1 MKSDRPLVKASLC
14 QNCHAYPHQCFCQEL
29 PQVESLSNINFIVH
43 HRESHL
49 SSNTAWPGHLVLK
62 NSSFVQRGLPD
73 RPLREEDFCLQGNSY
88 VLFPSEHATAVDEQV
103 AQKILAKGKF
113 ELFVPDG
120 TWQQA
125 QRMVKR
131 EKLLHGLPHLIVNT
145 KRISKYQLRKQPSE
159 GRLCTLEAVI
169 ELLKFFEDAKVVN
182 SLEWVLERHIVT
194 NLQRRGLINKSEFN
208 SRIEQANKLLA
219 SLD

>member
-1 MKSDRPLVKASLC
+1 MKE
-14 QNCHAYPHQCFCQEL
+14 N
-29 PQVESLSNINFIVH
+29 
-43 HRESHL
+43 
-49 SSNTAWPGHLVLK
+49 
-62 NSSFVQRGLPD
+62 
-73 RPLREEDFCLQGNSY
+73 
-88 VLFPSEHATAVDEQV
+88 
-103 AQKILAKGKF
+103 F

-131 EKLLHGLPHLIVNT
+131 EKMLHGLPHLIVNT

-169 ELLKFFEDAKVVN
+169 ELMKFFESEEVTN

-194 NLQRRGLINKSEFN
+194 NLQRRGLISKEDYLKRISE
-208 SRIEQANKLLA
+208 ADKLLGR
-219 SLD
+219 

>member
-1 MKSDRPLVKASLC
+1 MKVDRPSVKPSLC
-14 QNCHAYPHQCFCQEL
+14 QNCHAYPHQCFCKEL
-29 PQVESLSNINFIVH
+29 PEVKSKSIIQFIVH

-49 SSNTAWPGHLVLK
+49 SSNSAWPGHLVLK
-62 NSSFVQRGLPD
+62 NSSFVQRGLPNQ
-73 RPLREEDFCLQGNSY
+73 PLDPDCFLLKGNSY
-88 VLFPSEHATAVDEQV
+88 VLFPSEHAKVVDTDI
-103 AQKILAKGKF
+103 AQEIMEKENF

-131 EKLLHGLPHLIVNT
+131 EKMLYKLPHLIVNT
-145 KRISKYQLRKQPSE
+145 KRLSKYQLRKQPSE

-169 ELLKFFEDAKVVN
+169 ELMKFFESEEVIN

-194 NLQRRGLINKSEFN
+194 NLQRRGLISKEAYLK
-208 SRIEQANKLLA
+208 RISQANELLGR
-219 SLD
+219 

>member
-1 MKSDRPLVKASLC
+1 MKSDRPLVKSSLC
-14 QNCHAYPHQCFCQEL
+14 QGCHAYPWQCYCEL
-29 PQVESLSNINFIVH
+29 IPKVSSQTKVNFIVH

-49 SSNTAWPGHLVLK
+49 SSNTAWPGHLALE
-62 NSSFVQRGLPD
+62 NSSFVQRGLPN
-73 RPLREEDFCLQGNSY
+73 RPLDPKDFSLKGNSY
-88 VLFPSEHATAVDEQV
+88 ILFPSEHATVADEHS
-103 AQKILAKGKF
+103 AAKILAKGEF

-131 EKLLHGLPHLIVNT
+131 ESLLHGLPHLIVNT

-169 ELLKFFEDAKVVN
+169 ELLKLFETKQVIN

-194 NLQRRGLINKSEFN
+194 NLQRRGFINKADYLERLRVADSWIG
-208 SRIEQANKLLA
+208 RT
-219 SLD
+219 